1 MLAVANGHI
10 ETVQSLLSHDADLS
24 IVDLYEKS
32 VIYSAAEEN
41 AVEVLKVFYWTW
53 NSSRL
58 TILHLL

>member
-41 AVEVLKVFYWTW
+41 AVEVLKVFYWTCDC
-53 NSSRL
+53 S
-58 TILHLL
+58 